1 MLNHVESVCQARMNH
16 LGYLTTAGLRPAKC
30 IGDSFPDGIRLPL
43 FGQDLL
49 GPTVV
54 VLPDFSNL
62 TQMYHQKHL
71 EITADI

>member
-49 GPTVV
+49 GPGCCS
-54 VLPDFSNL
+54 F
-62 TQMYHQKHL
+62 
-71 EITADI
+71 A